1 MFSTVQ
7 GEPDNELA
15 IELVNIPKSS
25 KIAAKMQD
33 RKYLTK
39 EAVEVR
45 GIKNS

>member
-7 GEPDNELA
+7 GESDNELT
-15 IELVNIPKSS
+15 IELVNIPESS

>member
-25 KIAAKMQD
+25 KIAAKMQV